1 MHAELL
7 FPITYRRMTPKRDD
21 IIDMSKLSQREL
33 LILLSQKVDTI
44 IQDRNQEK
52 ENLVEMEVRIAK
64 LETRT
69 VVKSAIYGGIAIMI
83 TVIIDF
89 LHLFK

>member
-1 MHAELL
+1 
-7 FPITYRRMTPKRDD
+7 MTPKRDD